1 MIAACVP
8 FVVACFHPAA
18 RLLTDPA
25 GDGSESKNFLILR
38 ITEATAQSTASH
50 DALCAK
56 DHVKLRPMR
65 LRSRTLQCDGL
76 YPL

>member
-25 GDGSESKNFLILR
+25 GDGSESKNFLIL
-38 ITEATAQSTASH
+38 E
-50 DALCAK
+50 
-56 DHVKLRPMR
+56 
-65 LRSRTLQCDGL
+65 
-76 YPL
+76 